1 VAERLLRGLAVVAL
15 LTPFVIGLTAAGA
28 DRDGE
33 EVFRFQDPD
42 IVESSGLVLAGDRAF
57 TINDSGDTGR
67 VFTVDVA
74 TGETVGVTYWADGPD
89 DVEAL
94 APAGAGHVWVA
105 DIGDNSASR
114 DSIEVTRVP
123 VGVGDRTV
131 DEETIDLVYPDGE
144 RDAEALLVHPVTGR
158 LYVATKGLFG
168 GELYAAPP
176 ELADDAPNMMG
187 LVGETTGI
195 VTDGAFFPDGEH
207 LVVRTYTSAVV
218 YSFPALEQVGAFDL
232 PSQEQGEGIAA
243 PATRFVFLSSEGQQ
257 APVLRVPL
265 PPEIRE
271 VLARTP
277 TPKPTSTP
285 SSAPATSP
293 DPQPE
298 GGATSVEQ
306 FSDEE
311 NTAEVRDRDAW
322 PWILSTLVLIGV
334 LIVLVRSLKP
344 R

>member
-1 VAERLLRGLAVVAL
+1 VAERLLRGVAVFAV
-15 LTPFVIGLTAAGA
+15 LTPFVLGLTAAGA
-28 DRDGE
+28 DRDGR
-33 EVFRFQDPD
+33 EVFRFRDPE

-57 TINDSGDTGR
+57 TSNDSGDTGR

-123 VGVGDRTV
+123 VGDGDRTV

-144 RDAEALLVHPVTGR
+144 RDAEALLVHPGTGR
-158 LYVATKGLFG
+158 LYVATKGVFG

-176 ELADDAPNMMG
+176 ELADDAPNMLG

-195 VTDGAFFPDGEH
+195 VTDGAFFPDGAH
-207 LVVRTYTSAVV
+207 LVLRTYTNAVV
-218 YSFPALEQVGAFDL
+218 YSFPALEKVGAFDL

-243 PATRFVFLSSEGQQ
+243 PATRFVYVSSEGRR

-265 PPEIRE
+265 PPGIRE
-271 VLARTP
+271 ALAP
-277 TPKPTSTP
+277 TPTSTP
-285 SSAPATSP
+285 SQSSAPATSP
-293 DPQPE
+293 GPQSE
-298 GGATSVEQ
+298 GGATSVE
-306 FSDEE
+306 EI
-311 NTAEVRDRDAW
+311 TAEVRDRDAW
-322 PWILSTLVLIGV
+322 PWILSSLVLVGV
-334 LIVLVRSLKP
+334 LIVLVRSLRP

>member
-1 VAERLLRGLAVVAL
+1 MVERLLRGLAVVAV

-33 EVFRFQDPD
+33 EVFRFRDPE
-42 IVESSGLVLAGDRAF
+42 IVESSGLVLEGDRAY

-74 TGETVGVTYWADGPD
+74 TGETVGVTYWADGPE

-94 APAGAGHVWVA
+94 APAGPGHVWVA
-105 DIGDNSASR
+105 DIGDNSAVR

-123 VGVGDRTV
+123 VGDGDRTV
-131 DEETIDLVYPDGE
+131 DEETFDLVYPDGE

-158 LYVATKGLFG
+158 LYVATKGFFG

-176 ELADDAPNMMG
+176 ELADDAPNLLG

-195 VTDGAFFPDGEH
+195 VTDGAFFPDGDH
-207 LVVRTYTSAVV
+207 LILRTYTNAVV

-243 PATRFVFLSSEGQQ
+243 PSTRFVYLSSEGQQ

-265 PPEIRE
+265 PSEISE
-271 VLARTP
+271 VLAPTP
-277 TPKPTSTP
+277 TPTPTPASSSSPST
-285 SSAPATSP
+285 APASSP
-293 DPQPE
+293 AAQQE
-298 GGATSVEQ
+298 GGATSVQ
-306 FSDEE
+306 DI
-311 NTAEVRDRDAW
+311 TAEVRDRDVW
-322 PWILSTLVLIGV
+322 PWILSALVLAGV
-334 LIVLVRSLKP
+334 LVALVRSLRP

>member
-1 VAERLLRGLAVVAL
+1 MVRQVAERLLRGLAVVAV

-33 EVFRFQDPD
+33 EVFRFQDPE
-42 IVESSGLVLAGDRAF
+42 IVESSGLVLEGDRAH

-114 DSIEVTRVP
+114 DSIGVTRVP
-123 VGVGDRTV
+123 VGDGDRTV

-158 LYVATKGLFG
+158 LYVATKGFFG

-176 ELADDAPNMMG
+176 ELADDAPNMLG

-207 LVVRTYTSAVV
+207 LVLRTYTNAVV

-232 PSQEQGEGIAA
+232 PTQEQGEGIAA
-243 PATRFVFLSSEGQQ
+243 PATRFVYLSSEGQQ

-271 VLARTP
+271 ALVPTP
-277 TPKPTSTP
+277 TPTSRQT
-285 SSAPATSP
+285 SAPATSP

-306 FSDEE
+306 I
-311 NTAEVRDRDAW
+311 TAEALDRDTW
-322 PWILSTLVLIGV
+322 PWILSILVLVGV

-344 R
+344 C

>member
-1 VAERLLRGLAVVAL
+1 MADRFLRGLGVVAV

-33 EVFRFQDPD
+33 EVFAFRDSE
-42 IVESSGLVLAGDRAF
+42 IVESSGLVLEGDRAH

-67 VFTVDVA
+67 VFTVDVT

-94 APAGAGHVWVA
+94 APAGADHVWVA

-123 VGVGDRTV
+123 VGDGDRTV
-131 DEETIDLVYPDGE
+131 EEETIDLVYPDGA

-158 LYVATKGLFG
+158 LFVATKGIFG

-176 ELADDAPNMMG
+176 EPADDAPNTLG
-187 LVGETTGI
+187 LIGEVTGI

-207 LVVRTYTSAVV
+207 LIVRTYSSAVV
-218 YSFPALEQVGAFDL
+218 YTFPELEQVGAFDL
-232 PSQEQGEGIAA
+232 PSQEQGEGIAVA
-243 PATRFVFLSSEGQQ
+243 STRYVHLSSEGQQ
-257 APVLRVPL
+257 APVLKVPL
-265 PPEIRE
+265 PAEIRE
-271 VLARTP
+271 ALSATPQSTSPAP
-277 TPKPTSTP
+277 TPSA
-285 SSAPATSP
+285 SSPAPEAP
-293 DPQPE
+293 
-298 GGATSVEQ
+298 GGARGV
-306 FSDEE
+306 DDLAAA
-311 NTAEVRDRDAW
+311 TAERSVWWWVVSGLLLLGVVA
-322 PWILSTLVLIGV
+322 VL
-334 LIVLVRSLKP
+334 LRSLRP

>member
-1 VAERLLRGLAVVAL
+1 VVAEPVSGPLLRGLAVVAV
-15 LTPFVIGLTAAGA
+15 LTPFVMGLTAAGA

-33 EVFRFQDPD
+33 EVFSFQDPE
-42 IVESSGLVLAGDRAF
+42 IVESSGLVIADDRAF

-94 APAGAGHVWVA
+94 APAGPGHVWVA

-123 VGVGDRTV
+123 VGDGNRTV
-131 DEETIDLVYPDGE
+131 DEETVDLVYPDGE

-158 LYVATKGLFG
+158 LYVATKGFFG

-176 ELADDAPNMMG
+176 ELADDAPNMLGM
-187 LVGETTGI
+187 VGETTGI

-207 LVVRTYTSAVV
+207 LVLRTYTNAVV
-218 YSFPALEQVGAFDL
+218 YTFPALEQVGAFDL
-232 PSQEQGEGIAA
+232 ASQEQGEGIAA
-243 PATRFVFLSSEGQQ
+243 PSTRFVYLSSEGQQ

-265 PPEIRE
+265 PPAIRE
-271 VLARTP
+271 VLAPSP
-277 TPKPTSTP
+277 TTSP
-285 SSAPATSP
+285 SRAPATSP
-293 DPQPE
+293 APEPE
-298 GGATSVEQ
+298 GGAMSV
-306 FSDEE
+306 DEIS
-311 NTAEVRDRDAW
+311 AEVRDRDAW
-322 PWILSTLVLIGV
+322 PWVLSALVLGAV
-334 LIVLVRSLKP
+334 LVVLVRSLRP

>member
-1 VAERLLRGLAVVAL
+1 MGERLLRALGVVAV

-28 DRDGE
+28 DREGR
-33 EVFRFQDPD
+33 EVFRFQDPE
-42 IVESSGLVLAGDRAF
+42 IVESSGLVLDGDRAY

-74 TGETVGVTYWADGPD
+74 TGATVGVTYWADDPE

-94 APAGAGHVWVA
+94 APAGAGQVWVA

-123 VGVGDRTV
+123 VGDGDRTV
-131 DEETIDLVYPDGE
+131 DEETIDLVYPDGQ

-158 LYVATKGLFG
+158 LYVATKGFFA

-176 ELADDAPNMMG
+176 DLADDAPNMLG
-187 LVGETTGI
+187 LIGETAGI

-207 LVVRTYTSAVV
+207 LILRTYTNAVV
-218 YSFPALEQVGAFDL
+218 YTFPALEQVGAFDL

-243 PATRFVFLSSEGQQ
+243 PSTRFVYLSSEGQQ

-265 PPEIRE
+265 PPEIQK
-271 VLARTP
+271 VLSPTP
-277 TPKPTSTP
+277 TPTTSTTPSAPTSSAAEPQGGTTAVDDLAAAAADRSIWWWVV
-285 SSAPATSP
+285 SSII
-293 DPQPE
+293 
-298 GGATSVEQ
+298 SVG
-306 FSDEE
+306 
-311 NTAEVRDRDAW
+311 VVV
-322 PWILSTLVLIGV
+322 VL
-334 LIVLVRSLKP
+334 LRALRP
-344 R
+344 H